1 LATISLKEWQSRQWS
16 WWPEED
22 ASRGDGA
29 AVFRMAITGA
39 VASSAGADVYKPP
52 RVVVVT
58 VGGFAASM
66 VAF

>member
-1 LATISLKEWQSRQWS
+1 MEWQSRQWS

-29 AVFRMAITGA
+29 VVFGTVVSGA
-39 VASSAGADVYKPP
+39 VASNADVYKPP

-58 VGGFAASM
+58 VGGFAVSM
-66 VAF
+66 VVF

>member
-1 LATISLKEWQSRQWS
+1 LATISLTEWQPRQWS

-29 AVFRMAITGA
+29 VMFRMAISGA
-39 VASSAGADVYKPP
+39 VVSSADVYKPP
-52 RVVVVT
+52 RVVVIT